1 MTDFL
6 EVIVTKMNRY
16 ATQKGCKFTAT
27 ENEMKALLRIKFV
40 MDINK

>member
-6 EVIVTKMNRY
+6 KVIVTEMNRY
-16 ATQKGCKFTAT
+16 ATQKGHKFKAT